1 MFKFRIKKFFAVE
14 TLRTTDLQRT
24 IDMIIDDLN
33 LLETPILEFFDD
45 VEQLKQN
52 KHPETNDFYQQ

>member
-1 MFKFRIKKFFAVE
+1 ME